1 MLLREHVG
9 SLFNEMYSNH
19 SPVGECGLAKRI
31 VFKCFAKTDEVFL
44 YAYFL
49 CAQEIGERKRG
60 GYAPRPRCRVALLRC
75 DAEYNVSENNAFA
88 TKVGRKG
95 CVYFLAPRGLF
106 GWAVFLSKSHEV
118 RGGFGTYKG

>member
-44 YAYFL
+44 YAHFL

-60 GYAPRPRCRVALLRC
+60 GYAPRPPCRPHFKCA
-75 DAEYNVSENNAFA
+75 DGGYSVSENNAFA

-95 CVYFLAPRGLF
+95 CLHFWVPRGLF
-106 GWAVFLSKSHEV
+106 GW
-118 RGGFGTYKG
+118 